1 MLGTKVMPMRI
12 LALETTDR
20 IGSVAALSGSNPLL
34 QLALHSGQRS
44 AQALAPAVRDLLEQV
59 GWMPD
64 EVELVAVSVGPGSFT
79 GLRVGVTMAKVFA
92 YAVGAEVLGINT
104 LEAIA
109 NAGVAKAKTPLAPM
123 REGELSGMVRLTATM
138 DAQRGD
144 IVVQSFTGKLG
155 EFLVP
160 EGPQTLVAADPWI
173 AQLSAE
179 SLVTGPGLAKW
190 ADRLPL
196 GVRTLDQTL
205 WDPTATAVGLLAD
218 WHYARGRRDDL
229 WKLVPHYSRRS
240 AAEEKWDLRPP
251 AGHRQA

>member
-1 MLGTKVMPMRI
+1 MRTARRAALLRQKGCQLEISKSASIILNGTNLNRPVSLLLHIRAVKSRCLLPNIGEYAMLGTKVMPMRI

-155 EFLVP
+155 EFL
-160 EGPQTLVAADPWI
+160 G
-173 AQLSAE
+173 
-179 SLVTGPGLAKW
+179 K
-190 ADRLPL
+190 LP
-196 GVRTLDQTL
+196 V
-205 WDPTATAVGLLAD
+205 
-218 WHYARGRRDDL
+218 
-229 WKLVPHYSRRS
+229 
-240 AAEEKWDLRPP
+240 
-251 AGHRQA
+251 